1 MRKVFAFII
10 LTLLIGTAVYQQFSK
25 EGEIKPASA
34 KGEKAVDFKLESM
47 GGNKVSLSD
56 SLGKPVIINFWT
68 TWCPPCKKEMP
79 EIQRFYEDYK
89 DEVDV
94 LAVNITSNEVNKS
107 VVEKHVTTG
116 GFSFPILFDTE
127 GLFRY
132 YEVLDMPATFFIDEE
147 GVIVGKH
154 TGELDYDKLVVAKER
169 LFE

>member
-1 MRKVFAFII
+1 MRKSIAFII
-10 LTLLIGTAVYQQFSK
+10 LTLLIGTAVYQQFFK
-25 EGEIKPASA
+25 AEEIKPASA
-34 KGEKAVDFKLESM
+34 LGEKAVDFQLDSM
-47 GGNKVSLSD
+47 GGNKVRLSD
-56 SLGKPVIINFWT
+56 SLGKPVIINFWA

-89 DEVDV
+89 DEIDV
-94 LAVNITSNEVNKS
+94 FAVNITSNEVNKG
-107 VVEKHVTTG
+107 VVEKYVTTG

-154 TGELDYDKLVVAKER
+154 TGELDYGKLVEAKEKI
-169 LFE
+169 FD